1 MTPYDAL
8 TQSSRLNHPELS
20 SHHGGRGT
28 PLGVLISSTA
38 YRSVLAIER
47 LVKTMKSRH

>member
-8 TQSSRLNHPELS
+8 TQSSRLNHPELPT
-20 SHHGGRGT
+20 HHGGRGT

-38 YRSVLAIER
+38 YRSVVAIER
-47 LVKTMKSRH
+47 LVKSVKSKR